1 MQSANAG
8 PGLLLHEAVSASPF
22 FEMDTVPLG
31 QVKKRR
37 FRPSTVVVLAVFLP
51 DHMQAC

>member
-8 PGLLLHEAVSASPF
+8 PGLLPHDAVSTSPL

-31 QVKKRR
+31 HITDASVSPGLHDRLQL
-37 FRPSTVVVLAVFLP
+37 F
-51 DHMQAC
+51 

>member
-8 PGLLLHEAVSASPF
+8 PGLLLHDAVSTSPL

-31 QVKKRR
+31 HVTDASVSPGLHDRLQL
-37 FRPSTVVVLAVFLP
+37 F
-51 DHMQAC
+51 